1 MDYKLIAPP
10 SSTAQTLSFSLPD
23 LPTTITP
30 DISGTTPIDP
40 APPVNQ
46 IPTVNA
52 GADATI
58 QLPIS
63 SVVLNGSAVD
73 SDGSIVAYKWSKI
86 GGGNAVIASPASA
99 KTDVTGLAEGFYT
112 FQLAATD
119 NNNAT
124 SYDLVSITV
133 KPGASN
139 PSDISLPAGYV
150 ETYRNTF
157 STKEDLNPGNHNQQ
171 GLSKLNTVNFI
182 SSPSSFESIPASVSQ
197 GWRGEIQK
205 EVSDTPVDGGIDFWI
220 NFQNYKQTNW
230 GGHCV
235 QAHPAGS
242 NSGGSASVAIY
253 FTEGVFSLM
262 RNLGGSNFFT
272 GTKKIESNKWY
283 FIRLFVKWSTG
294 TDGLISLYID
304 DMVNPYVTYKGR
316 TQADNSLPYWKCG
329 QNNWGGSQGIPILY
343 DDFRIFA
350 KK

>member
-1 MDYKLIAPP
+1 MKQTFLVPSGATAVTIETLDPIFDIAPP
-10 SSTAQTLSFSLPD
+10 
-23 LPTTITP
+23 
-30 DISGTTPIDP
+30 
-40 APPVNQ
+40 PPVNAVP
-46 IPTVNA
+46 IVNA
-52 GADATI
+52 GADGTI

-63 SVVLNGSAVD
+63 SVILNGSAVD
-73 SDGSIVAYKWSKI
+73 PDGSIVAYKWSKI
-86 GGGNAVIASPASA
+86 SGGNAFIASPTSA
-99 KTDVTGLAEGFYT
+99 KTDVTGLTEGFYT

-133 KPGASN
+133 KPAVII
-139 PSDISLPAGYV
+139 PSDGSLPDGYV
-150 ETYRNTF
+150 ETYRNNF

-171 GLSKLNTVNFI
+171 GSGKLNTINFI
-182 SSPSSFESIPASVSQ
+182 SSPSSFESIAASVSQ
-197 GWRGEIQK
+197 GWRSEIQCD
-205 EVSDTPVDGGIDFWI
+205 VNQTPVDGGIDVWI
-220 NFQNYKQTNW
+220 NFQNYKQTGW

-242 NSGGSASVAIY
+242 NSGGSATVAIY
-253 FTEGVFSLM
+253 FTEGKFSLM

-272 GTKKIESNKWY
+272 GTKPIESNKWY
-283 FIRLFVKWSTG
+283 HIRLFVKWSTG

-343 DDFRIFA
+343 DNFVIFSR
-350 KK
+350 K